1 MMILEII
8 LRMMIMMVIVMDGR
22 HMSVQSIFALE
33 SPTAECAGE
42 LLVSV
47 KGLVSPQVIT
57 VAKPLTTSVT
67 NKFGTD
73 TVLSLLML
81 FEHLSSSERLATNI
95 TRNLLCEPVVHIELV
110 CLQSSVRAEVFTT
123 HFTHVV

>member
-1 MMILEII
+1 MMILV
-8 LRMMIMMVIVMDGR
+8 MMIMMLVVMDGR
-22 HMSVQSIFALE
+22 HVSVQSIFALE
-33 SPTAECAGE
+33 SPTAEGAGE

-47 KGLVSPQVIT
+47 KCLVSSQVIT

-67 NKFGTD
+67 SKFGTD

-81 FEHLSSSERLATNI
+81 FEQLSSSERLPTNI

-110 CLQSSVRAEVFTT
+110 RLQSSV
-123 HFTHVV
+123 